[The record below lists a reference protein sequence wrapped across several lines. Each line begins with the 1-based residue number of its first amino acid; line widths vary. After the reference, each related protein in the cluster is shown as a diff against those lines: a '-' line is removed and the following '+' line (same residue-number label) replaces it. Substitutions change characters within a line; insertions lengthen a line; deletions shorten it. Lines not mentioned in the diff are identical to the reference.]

1 VVTRRTDLG
10 NLKRMNRRLSALE
23 AARAIAGERYPLADL
38 VILAGSVAIG
48 LGTPTSDLDLVVV
61 SVQDEDAPFR
71 ESFTDHGWP
80 VEAFVHTPHSL
91 RGFMRMD
98 VAERRRS
105 MPRMVSSGKVVRDGA
120 GLAGE
125 LRDEA
130 LRMIDAGPPAPSEDE
145 LTFRRYCVTDALED
159 LRGDPNG
166 DEAPV
171 TAAQLAKQVGELQ
184 LILAGAWIGTGKW
197 LLRELR
203 ETDPAFAHRFV
214 SSVRASGEGNAEAL
228 MRLAGDVL
236 DASGGPMF
244 DGYRASG
251 KSLLQRFENEEGN
264 ATPP

>member
-1 VVTRRTDLG
+1 MDRHVP
-10 NLKRMNRRLSALE
+10 ALE
-23 AARAIAGERYPLADL
+23 AAAAIADERYPAADL
-38 VILAGSVAIG
+38 VILAGSVVIG

-61 SVQDEDAPFR
+61 CVEDEDAPFR
-71 ESFTDHGWP
+71 ESFTDHEWP

-120 GLAGE
+120 RLAEE

-130 LRMIDAGPPAPSEDE
+130 LRMIDAGPPALSEEE

-184 LILAGAWIGTGKW
+184 LTLAGAWMGTGKW

-203 ETDPAFAHRFV
+203 ETDSVFADRFV
-214 SSVRASGEGNAEAL
+214 SAVRACGKGSAEAL
-228 MRLAGDVL
+228 MRLASDVL

-251 KSLLQRFENEEGN
+251 KSLLQRFENEERN
-264 ATPP
+264 ATRA